1 MIRTEKTRSRLDFL
15 NIAVGQRRC
24 SSLRAASLF
33 PNMNDLW
40 DFVMVNLKIF
50 LDKAVWNIYVFSWP
64 LQKLTD
70 LGWEWKSITRCRMW
84 RCEAESCCRK
94 WKLFYTLKRGDRW
107 YKNPYKHM
115 QTKSIWKRQRKCKR
129 KKNLKKKQTQK
140 NPTKSKNPVTM
151 MYTAVCGSLDI
162 YKEGILGTT
171 SLQQLGKESRNG
183 YFVFK
188 DPYP

>member
-1 MIRTEKTRSRLDFL
+1 MYNSIYWNLFKIGEEHFFLWPNWLKSCVSSLHRAALWGVMIRTEKTRSRLDFL
-15 NIAVGQRRC
+15 NIAVGQRC

-40 DFVMVNLKIF
+40 DFVMVNLKFF

-129 KKNLKKKQTQK
+129 KKK
-140 NPTKSKNPVTM
+140 
-151 MYTAVCGSLDI
+151 
-162 YKEGILGTT
+162 
-171 SLQQLGKESRNG
+171 
-183 YFVFK
+183 
-188 DPYP
+188 